1 MKVFVTLSRVV
12 FSILLLSLFVGPMV
26 YAGGE
31 KEEEEIVLKFWSMQ
45 QSDRRVQDN
54 QNSVIQ
60 AFQEMNPNVRV
71 ELEVTPYA
79 GYRDKVLVA
88 AKGGNPP
95 DICVVDQI
103 WNSEFAAAGLIIPID
118 DYLKD
123 SPLKAD
129 QFFEGAWD
137 SVMWKNQ
144 VWGIP
149 MDVGVWEQLF
159 YNEDLFNQ
167 AGVSVPETWDE
178 WLEVGRKLTKDTDGD
193 GEVDQWGLYL
203 LGAKNEVITVFMNS
217 LIFSNGGKIVSDD
230 GTRGMLDS
238 PEVIEALEFYKALM
252 EIAPPGVP
260 SADQVP
266 SSDYF
271 ARGIVAMETIGEWEQ
286 ETVMNRA
293 PDLNWKIAVPPVPK
307 KGMTFHG
314 CFGGW
319 SFVIFKGSKHQ
330 DAAWDFIQFAS
341 SEENNLKMAALTPAN
356 LNAADKY
363 LREFKR
369 QPEIVFETLFNAKP
383 RPISPIYPQ
392 ISEIQQDMLHEI
404 FLGKDVAQAARD
416 ANDRLNAL
424 IAGE

>member
-1 MKVFVTLSRVV
+1 MKSLVKLSRVV
-12 FSILLLSLFVGPMV
+12 LLILLFSLFISPMV
-26 YAGGE
+26 FAGGE

-60 AFQEMNPNVRV
+60 AFQEMNPNVKV

-118 DYLKD
+118 DYLKG

-137 SVMWKNQ
+137 SVTWKNQ

-203 LGAKNEVITVFMNS
+203 LGGRSV
-217 LIFSNGGKIVSDD
+217 G
-230 GTRGMLDS
+230 
-238 PEVIEALEFYKALM
+238 
-252 EIAPPGVP
+252 
-260 SADQVP
+260 
-266 SSDYF
+266 
-271 ARGIVAMETIGEWEQ
+271 
-286 ETVMNRA
+286 
-293 PDLNWKIAVPPVPK
+293 PVP
-307 KGMTFHG
+307 
-314 CFGGW
+314 
-319 SFVIFKGSKHQ
+319 
-330 DAAWDFIQFAS
+330 AWKQ
-341 SEENNLKMAALTPAN
+341 E
-356 LNAADKY
+356 
-363 LREFKR
+363 
-369 QPEIVFETLFNAKP
+369 
-383 RPISPIYPQ
+383 
-392 ISEIQQDMLHEI
+392 
-404 FLGKDVAQAARD
+404 
-416 ANDRLNAL
+416 
-424 IAGE
+424 